1 MSYFGGTGARAI
13 LKALDKSQAV
23 IEFKLDG
30 TIITANENFLKAMGY
45 RLEDI
50 RGRHH
55 SMFVEQAY
63 RDSPAYGQFW
73 EALRHGQFQAAEFKR
88 IGKDGREVW
97 IEASYNP
104 ICDRLGRPVKVIKYA
119 TDVSARKAAFADLA
133 GKVEAIGHS
142 QAVIEFD
149 LDGKVLT
156 ANDNFLSLLGYRLDE
171 IVGRHH
177 SQFVEA
183 AYKDSADYRRFWEN
197 LRQGQFQAGQF
208 KRIGKDGKVV
218 WIEACYNPVR
228 DLNGRICKVVKFAFD
243 LSGRKQQ
250 NAALAAEFEAQ
261 VKTLV
266 DEVSHSSDA
275 MQETAQSLAAA
286 AEQTN
291 QQSATVAAA
300 TEELATS
307 ANEIARQ
314 ITEAARVIDTA
325 VVNAQSSEQVVIDLV
340 NMAAKIGEVTKLISD
355 IASQTNL
362 LALNATIEA
371 ARAGDAGKGF
381 AVVAGE
387 VKSLATQTAR
397 ATGEIALQ
405 IKAIQD
411 ASQGT
416 AASIREIATTIA
428 QVSAINA
435 SISGAVEEQSAAT
448 REVSANIA
456 GVTVA
461 AEDTGRGSGV
471 VLDTARALSHQ
482 SQELDQRVGRFLAN
496 VRAM

>member
-1 MSYFGGTGARAI
+1 
-13 LKALDKSQAV
+13 
-23 IEFKLDG
+23 
-30 TIITANENFLKAMGY
+30 
-45 RLEDI
+45 
-50 RGRHH
+50 
-55 SMFVEQAY
+55 
-63 RDSPAYGQFW
+63 
-73 EALRHGQFQAAEFKR
+73 
-88 IGKDGREVW
+88 
-97 IEASYNP
+97 
-104 ICDRLGRPVKVIKYA
+104 
-119 TDVSARKAAFADLA
+119 
-133 GKVEAIGHS
+133 
-142 QAVIEFD
+142 
-149 LDGKVLT
+149 VLT
-156 ANDNFLSLLGYRLDE
+156 ANDNFLSLMGYRLEE
-171 IVGRHH
+171 IQGRHH

-183 AYKDSADYRRFWEN
+183 SHRDSADYRRFWEN
-197 LRQGQFQAGQF
+197 LRAGQFQAGQF
-208 KRIGKDGKVV
+208 KRIGKGGTVV

-228 DLNGRICKVVKFAFD
+228 DLNGRVCKVVKFAFD
-243 LSGRKQQ
+243 LSRRKQE

-266 DEVSHSSDA
+266 DDVSHSAEA
-275 MQETAQSLAAA
+275 MQATAQSLASVT
-286 AEQTN
+286 EQTK

-300 TEELATS
+300 TEQLAAA

-314 ITEAARVIDTA
+314 TADAVTAIDSA
-325 VVNAQSSEQVVIDLV
+325 VASAQSSEQAVVDLV
-340 NMAAKIGEVTKLISD
+340 NMAAKIGEVTNLISD

-397 ATGEIALQ
+397 ATGEIAQQ

-416 AASIREIATTIA
+416 ATSIRAIVSTIA

-448 REVSANIA
+448 RDVSANIS
-456 GVTVA
+456 GVTQA
-461 AEDTGRGSGV
+461 AQETGRGSEE
-471 VLDTARALSHQ
+471 VLATANGLSRQ
-482 SQELDQRVGRFLAN
+482 SRDLDGRVGRFLAN